1 MWKCI
6 NRKGSKNEICWMIL
20 LMNLE
25 FLQSSYIGNL
35 FSYK

>member
-1 MWKCI
+1 MWKSI
-6 NRKGSKNEICWMIL
+6 HRKGSKNEIWWMIL

-25 FLQSSYIGNL
+25 FLQSSYIDNL